1 MNRLQLLCIQII
13 LSISLCGA
21 VTYAVLLGYKKD
33 NTVETAKSSGIA
45 GEVNDAAPKPDKV
58 EPEQRSDAL
67 LPESSSLS
75 EQLKTITV
83 SAAGDVTIGTDEN
96 FPYPNSFNHE
106 LKKNGYA
113 FFSQNVKDIFS
124 KDDLTI
130 VNLETTLTEA
140 KEKARKQFR
149 FKGAPENAQILRMGS
164 IEAVNIANN
173 HTHDYLQR
181 GYEDTINNLKKYN
194 VGFFGYD
201 HTYMTDIKGV
211 KVGALGYEGW
221 DNTAALRTQIHNN
234 ITQLRAK
241 GARIV
246 IVSFHW
252 GVERSNYPNS
262 TQMALGRYAI
272 DSGADL
278 VLGHHPHVIQ
288 GIEEYKGKY
297 IVYSLGN
304 FIFGGNRN
312 PTDKDTFIFQQTF
325 HVRNGEVV
333 EKKGCKV
340 IPTSISSV
348 KERNNYQPT
357 PLKGREA
364 ERVLSRI
371 KKYSKHLQMD
381 WGSVQ
386 QSL

>member
-1 MNRLQLLCIQII
+1 MNRLQLLCVQII

-21 VTYAVLLGYKKD
+21 VTCAMLLSYKKD
-33 NTVETAKSSGIA
+33 NEVEAAKPSGKTR
-45 GEVNDAAPKPDKV
+45 EVYSAVPKSDKV
-58 EPEQRSDAL
+58 ESEQKPNTL
-67 LPESSSLS
+67 LPENNSLS
-75 EQLKTITV
+75 EEAKTITV
-83 SAAGDVTIGTDEN
+83 SAAGDVTIGTDES
-96 FPYPNSFNHE
+96 FPYPNSFSHE
-106 LKKNGYA
+106 LKKNGYL
-113 FFSQNVKDIFS
+113 FFSQNVKDIFNQ
-124 KDDLTI
+124 DDLTI

-140 KEKARKQFR
+140 KVKAAKQFR

-173 HTHDYLQR
+173 HIHDYLQR
-181 GYEDTINNLKKYN
+181 GYEDTINNLKKHN
-194 VGFFGYD
+194 IGFFGYE

-221 DNTAALRTQIHNN
+221 DNTVALRTRIDND
-234 ITQLRAK
+234 ITKLRAK
-241 GARIV
+241 GTQIV

-252 GVERSNYPNS
+252 GVERSNYPNA
-262 TQMALGRYAI
+262 TQMALGRHAI

-325 HVRNGEVV
+325 HIKNGKIT
-333 EKKGCKV
+333 EKKECKV

-357 PLKGREA
+357 PLRGQEA
-364 ERVLSRI
+364 ERVLSRL
-371 KKYSKHLQMD
+371 KKYSEHLQID
-381 WGSVQ
+381 WNFIQ

>member
-1 MNRLQLLCIQII
+1 MNRLQLLCVQII

-21 VTYAVLLGYKKD
+21 VTCAMLLSYKKD
-33 NTVETAKSSGIA
+33 NEAEAAKPSGKTREA
-45 GEVNDAAPKPDKV
+45 YSALPKSDKV
-58 EPEQRSDAL
+58 ESEQKPNTL
-67 LPESSSLS
+67 LPENNSLS
-75 EQLKTITV
+75 EEAKTITV
-83 SAAGDVTIGTDEN
+83 SAAGDVTIGTDES

-106 LKKNGYA
+106 LKKNGHL
-113 FFSQNVKDIFS
+113 FFPQNVKDIFNQ
-124 KDDLTI
+124 DDLTI

-140 KEKARKQFR
+140 KVKAAKQFR

-173 HTHDYLQR
+173 HIHDYLQR
-181 GYEDTINNLKKYN
+181 GYEDTINNLKKHN
-194 VGFFGYD
+194 IGFFGYE
-201 HTYMTDIKGV
+201 HTYMTNIKGV

-221 DNTAALRTQIHNN
+221 DNTVALRTRIDND
-234 ITQLRAK
+234 IAQLRAK
-241 GARIV
+241 GTQIV

-252 GVERSNYPNS
+252 GVERSNYPNA
-262 TQMALGRYAI
+262 TQMALGRHAI

-325 HVRNGEVV
+325 HIKNGKIT
-333 EKKGCKV
+333 EKKECKV

-357 PLKGREA
+357 PLRGQEA
-364 ERVLSRI
+364 ERVLSRL
-371 KKYSKHLQMD
+371 KKYSEHLQID
-381 WGSVQ
+381 WNFIQ